1 LRWEGS
7 QRKNL
12 GKLQEKI
19 MRQVDL
25 CHALFEIIT
34 KQEEVV
40 NEQNKLIAKLT
51 NENLEQENM
60 INTLMQYEIDAQ

>member
-1 LRWEGS
+1 
-7 QRKNL
+7 
-12 GKLQEKI
+12 